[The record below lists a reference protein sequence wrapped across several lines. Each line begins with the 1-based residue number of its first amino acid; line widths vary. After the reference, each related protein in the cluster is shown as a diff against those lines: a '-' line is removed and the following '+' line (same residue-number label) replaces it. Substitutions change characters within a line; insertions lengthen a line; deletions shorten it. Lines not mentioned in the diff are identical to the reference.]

1 MRKKIIF
8 IAVGCLIAV
17 LSAVPASALS
27 YTKVSNETI
36 KRTDTLKFYTYGV
49 SETAKSFVIL
59 SNDTQG
65 NKRVN
70 FKDCVKSPQ
79 ELQIIPTFEYM
90 PLLGVSLGS
99 SGAYY
104 GGGTRFEYRNVKGD
118 YEVIRIKLSDYSSYF
133 NSDGSYTATV
143 KEPYGT
149 HNYTFEEEPMLAN
162 GDQFTSALCFESGGA
177 FTCAVPNSKGEVEIH
192 VSKQIGVR
200 TTFSTNFQYR
210 IGSTTGGGGGI
221 NHRTIEELTKGD
233 VNADWSVDITDAT
246 QIQKAVV
253 GKINLDKA
261 GKRRGE
267 VNNDNTLDILDA
279 TYLQKYL
286 VS

>member
-1 MRKKIIF
+1 MLKKLIS
-8 IAVGCLIAV
+8 IAVCCLVAV
-17 LSAVPASALS
+17 SSVVPASALS
-27 YTKVSNETI
+27 YTKVSDETI
-36 KRTDTLKFYTYGV
+36 NRSDTLKFYTYGV
-49 SETAKSFVIL
+49 SETARSFIVL

-79 ELQIIPTFEYM
+79 EVQIIPTFEYE

-99 SGAYY
+99 SGGF
-104 GGGTRFEYRNVKGD
+104 GGGTGFEYRNVKGD

-133 NSDGSYTATV
+133 NSDGSHTASA

-149 HNYTFEEEPMLAN
+149 HKYIFKEEAKLAN

-192 VSKQIGVR
+192 VSKKIGVR
-200 TTFSTNFQYR
+200 TYFSTDFEYR
-210 IGSTTGGGGGI
+210 IGGTTGGGGGI
-221 NHRTIEELTKGD
+221 NHRTISQLTKGD
-233 VNADWSVDITDAT
+233 VNADSSIDIMDAT
-246 QIQKAVV
+246 EIQKAMV
-253 GKINLDKA
+253 GKISLDKA
-261 GKRRGE
+261 TKRRGE
-267 VNNDNTLDILDA
+267 VNNDNSLDILDA
-279 TYLQKYL
+279 TYIQKYV